1 MKKRLDDVK
10 STLIGTRNKSSEFV
24 TEGTKSFNEIEI
36 KPIEWIKGNQL
47 PAAGWG
53 EGAIEGYPLP
63 KGFKKGHIPLTQH
76 TYHSKVVCFILPSE
90 RVK

>member
-1 MKKRLDDVK
+1 MKKRLDDLK

-53 EGAIEGYPLP
+53 GAIEGIV
-63 KGFKKGHIPLTQH
+63 KKDIFPEPNILTSLKLFAL
-76 TYHSKVVCFILPSE
+76 YSFL
-90 RVK
+90 RG

>member
-53 EGAIEGYPLP
+53 GAIEGYPLP
-63 KGFKKGHIPLTQH
+63 KGCKKDIFPELNILT
-76 TYHSKVVCFILPSE
+76 ILKLFALYSLL
-90 RVK
+90 RG

>member
-53 EGAIEGYPLP
+53 GLLRVTPFP
-63 KGFKKGHIPLTQH
+63 KDVKKDIFPEPNILTSLKLFAL
-76 TYHSKVVCFILPSE
+76 YSFL
-90 RVK
+90 RG